1 MRIETFRPE
10 HALAFDALNREW
22 LVGTGLFEPAD
33 EPHLIDPYGSILHRG
48 GQIYVALED
57 DVVVGTCGI
66 APHGEAEFEVLKL
79 AVASSMRGRGIG
91 GQLVGMCVDFARQRG
106 ARRITLL
113 SSSKLGAAI
122 RLYERAGFRH
132 APLPPNNPYET
143 ADVHMILTID
153 S

>member
-10 HALAFDALNREW
+10 HAPAYEALNRAW
-22 LVGTGLFEPAD
+22 LVGAGLLEPAD
-33 EPHLIDPYGSILHRG
+33 EPQLLDPSGTILDIG

-79 AVASSMRGRGIG
+79 AVASSAQGRGIG
-91 GQLVGMCVDFARQRG
+91 GQLVGMCVVFARQRG

-113 SSSKLGAAI
+113 SSSKLGSAI

-132 APLPPNNPYET
+132 APLPPTNPYAT
-143 ADVHMILTID
+143 ADVHMVMDID